1 LGTLSAARP
10 TLLTSVTLTASGLTS
25 LTAAASE
32 GASLLLASV
41 LVLASLLSLESW
53 PWSLPALSTSAAS
66 RPNKSLFPIMLILG
80 TAT

>member
-1 LGTLSAARP
+1 LSVATVA
-10 TLLTSVTLTASGLTS
+10 VTASALTS

-41 LVLASLLSLESW
+41 LVLASLLLESLLSLESW